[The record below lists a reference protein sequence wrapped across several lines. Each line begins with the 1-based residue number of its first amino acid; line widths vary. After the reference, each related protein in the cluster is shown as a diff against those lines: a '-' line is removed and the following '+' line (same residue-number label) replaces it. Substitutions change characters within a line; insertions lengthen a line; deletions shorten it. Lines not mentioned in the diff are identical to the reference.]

1 MQNGILS
8 NRANPL
14 NNYLV
19 KEILEADPKQ
29 LILKIYDFAILNCQR
44 KDLAKTT
51 QALQE
56 LINALK
62 FEDENISSISIGL
75 LRLYQYCQDQM
86 RKKNYDIVYK
96 ILTDLRSTWITIFN
110 QK

>member
-8 NRANPL
+8 NKANPL

-19 KEILEADPKQ
+19 KEILEADSKQ
-29 LILKIYDFAILNCQR
+29 LILKIYDFAIMNCQR

-51 QALQE
+51 RAIQE
-56 LINALK
+56 LINSLK
-62 FEDENISSISIGL
+62 FEEGSVNSISIGL

-96 ILTDLRSTWITIFN
+96 ILTDLRATWLTIFN
-110 QK
+110 Q